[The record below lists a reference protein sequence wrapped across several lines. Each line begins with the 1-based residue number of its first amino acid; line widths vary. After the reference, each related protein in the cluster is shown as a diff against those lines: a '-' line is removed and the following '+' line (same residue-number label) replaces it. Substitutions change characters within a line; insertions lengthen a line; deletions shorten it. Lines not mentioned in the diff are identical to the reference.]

1 MTLHSHPQDQIT
13 HAHLLDLLPQW
24 HRLTREDRQ
33 LISSIFFF
41 FKEDHLGPGM
51 VLPVGKLSA
60 EEVEKS
66 GSLGLTGQ
74 LVLNLESCRPGRDP
88 GSKQSDGF

>member
-1 MTLHSHPQDQIT
+1 MTLHSRPQDQIT
-13 HAHLLDLLPQW
+13 HAHLLHLLPQW
-24 HRLTREDRQ
+24 HRLTREDNQ
-33 LISSIFFF
+33 LISSIFFL
-41 FKEDHLGPGM
+41 KEDHLGPGM
-51 VLPVGKLSA
+51 VLPVA

-74 LVLNLESCRPGRDP
+74 LVLNLGSCRPGPARDP